1 MINVEYANAY
11 AEVLEILK
19 YVSKEEYDKIPH
31 SKIELFETNKNE
43 NYVFKYYPNK
53 TLEEQKVSKRAK
65 AIISILFRDY
75 WASDLQREKILKKQN
90 SDRKL
95 FEENKKTL
103 YDVENIF
110 KNKNNETT
118 NINNETKE
126 MVIYKKEKWYTT
138 ILMKIR
144 KLFAKK

>member
-95 FEENKKTL
+95 FEKNKKTL

>member
-31 SKIELFETNKNE
+31 SKIELFEINKNE

-75 WASDLQREKILKKQN
+75 WASDLQRKK
-90 SDRKL
+90 
-95 FEENKKTL
+95 
-103 YDVENIF
+103 Y
-110 KNKNNETT
+110 
-118 NINNETKE
+118 
-126 MVIYKKEKWYTT
+126 
-138 ILMKIR
+138 
-144 KLFAKK
+144 

>member
-103 YDVENIF
+103 FDVENIF